1 MQKEPRDVVVVR
13 VSEQGGREDENF
25 HSPKAQLAK
34 ARLWSEGQGNRV
46 VDAFEE
52 IDVSGKL
59 PLAKRPGLL
68 RAIEMVE
75 AGEAD
80 HIVVAYFD
88 RLVRSLKV
96 QLEVIERVE
105 RAGGEIYA
113 IDHGRLTNGTAATRM
128 SNNMMGAA
136 FQYYAEVTGEKVAA
150 AQERVVAR
158 GVLPNS
164 RISPGYVRG
173 EDGVLVVERPKARIV
188 VQAFKRRDRG
198 ASLVE
203 IQAWLAEHGIERS
216 ISGVASMLRSRMYLG
231 EIHFGEWHNTCA
243 HEPIIKDRALFERV
257 QRRTFSRGRQAK
269 SERLLARL
277 GVLRYGTCGSR
288 MVINSYSGNYRCGDT
303 SANRCQR
310 RAAVKA
316 DRVEEIVLD
325 AVRAYSATADAHESA
340 SRKQQIRAAD
350 EVIERANAALDDT
363 IRHLGELGL
372 LGRPASQETLEKLT
386 TALDDAHTARARLGD
401 GGESN
406 VIGPD
411 DIDKLREPAKRLAAW
426 RRLISNTVESVT
438 VAPATT
444 ADGRPSRLWNP
455 RRVDIRFLG
464 QHP

>member
-1 MQKEPRDVVVVR
+1 MQEKRRDVVVVR
-13 VSEQGGREDENF
+13 VSEQGDREDENF

-34 ARLWSEGQGNRV
+34 AKLWSEDQGNRV

-59 PLAKRPGLL
+59 PLARRPGLL
-68 RAIEMVE
+68 KAIEMVE

-80 HIVVAYFD
+80 RIVVAYFD

-128 SNNMMGAA
+128 SNTMMGAA

-150 AQERVVAR
+150 ARERVVAR

-188 VQAFKRRDRG
+188 VQAFKRRDQG

-203 IQAWLAEHGIERS
+203 IQAWLAENGIERS

-231 EIHFGEWHNTCA
+231 EIHFGELHNLNA

-257 QRRTFSRGRQAK
+257 QRRVVSRGRQAK
-269 SERLLARL
+269 SERLLARP
-277 GVLRYGTCGSR
+277 GVLRWGTCGSR
-288 MVINSYSGNYRCGDT
+288 MVINSYSGSYRCGDT

-316 DRVEEIVLD
+316 DRVEGMVLD
-325 AVRAYSATADAHESA
+325 AVRVYSATVDADGRA
-340 SRKQQIRAAD
+340 SRRRQIREAD
-350 EVIERANAALDDT
+350 EAIERANAELDGT
-363 IRHLGELGL
+363 IRQLGELGL

-386 TALDDAHTARARLGD
+386 KALDDAHTARSRLGD
-401 GGESN
+401 GGESD
-406 VIGPD
+406 VIGPE

-426 RRLISNTVESVT
+426 RRLITDTVESVT
-438 VAPATT
+438 VAPAIT
-444 ADGRPSRLWNP
+444 ADGRPSRRWDP
-455 RRVDIRFLG
+455 RRIDIRFLG
-464 QHP
+464 HHP